1 MYERILVPLDGS
13 SQGEIVLP
21 YVYQMATRFGA
32 EILLV
37 SVAEPS
43 IPQPDQLHR
52 SYLSQL
58 TEQMQKEL
66 REWEPNVQLGI
77 QSKVLLGE
85 PADEILKCAEQHKA
99 SIIVMASRGRS
110 SRGPWI
116 LGNVAA
122 KVLRATDKPIM
133 LVRSP
138 AKSDAVRQKRLVHKV
153 LVPLDGSPIAEQVL
167 PHAEAV
173 ARTLG
178 SDLLL
183 FHVFEPMRKYPEGVG
198 VGVVYRAL
206 PDEVVNTENDRRK
219 QVGLSYLNE
228 ISKKLKAQETPVSME
243 VARGSPA
250 DQILDYAETH
260 EMDLI
265 AMSTHGRS
273 GVGRWVFGSVTDK
286 VLHAGDTAIFVIRAT
301 QS

>member
-21 YVYQMATRFGA
+21 YVYQMATRFRT

-37 SVAEPS
+37 SVAEPLV
-43 IPQPDQLHR
+43 PQPDQLHR
-52 SYLSQL
+52 SYLSHL
-58 TEQMQKEL
+58 AEQIQREL
-66 REWEPNVQLGI
+66 PQWEPKGETGI

-85 PADEILKCAEQHKA
+85 PADEILKCADQFKA
-99 SIIVMASRGRS
+99 GIIVMASRGRS

-138 AKSDAVRQKRLVHKV
+138 AKGDALHQKRLFNKV

-167 PHAEAV
+167 PRAEAI
-173 ARTLG
+173 ARILG
-178 SDLLL
+178 SELFL
-183 FHVFEPMRKYPEGVG
+183 FHVFEPMRKYAGG
-198 VGVVYRAL
+198 AVYRAL
-206 PDEVVNTENDRRK
+206 PDDVVSDENARRK
-219 QVGLSYLNE
+219 QVGLSYLE
-228 ISKKLKAQETPVSME
+228 EVSKKLKAREISVSME
-243 VARGSPA
+243 VAPGSPA
-250 DQILDYAETH
+250 DQILDYAEAH
-260 EMDLI
+260 GMDLI

-286 VLHAGDTAIFVIRAT
+286 VLHAGDTAVFVIRAT

>member
-21 YVYQMATRFGA
+21 YVYQMATRFRA

-52 SYLSQL
+52 SYLSHL

-66 REWEPNVQLGI
+66 REWEPKGELGI
-77 QSKVLLGE
+77 QSKVLLGD
-85 PADEILKCAEQHKA
+85 PADEILKCADQHKA
-99 SIIVMASRGRS
+99 SLIVMASRGRS

-138 AKSDAVRQKRLVHKV
+138 AKGDALHQKRLIRKV

-167 PHAEAV
+167 PHAEVV

-178 SDLLL
+178 SELVL
-183 FHVFEPMRKYPEGVG
+183 FHVFEPMRKYAGG
-198 VGVVYRAL
+198 AVYRAL
-206 PDEVVNTENDRRK
+206 PDEVVNEENARRK

-228 ISKKLKAQETPVSME
+228 ISKKLKAQETPVSIE
-243 VARGSPA
+243 VSRGSPA
-250 DQILDYAETH
+250 DQILDYAEAH
-260 EMDLI
+260 GMDLI

-286 VLHAGDTAIFVIRAT
+286 VLHSGDTAVLVVRAT

>member
-1 MYERILVPLDGS
+1 M
-13 SQGEIVLP
+13 
-21 YVYQMATRFGA
+21 
-32 EILLV
+32 
-37 SVAEPS
+37 
-43 IPQPDQLHR
+43 
-52 SYLSQL
+52 
-58 TEQMQKEL
+58 
-66 REWEPNVQLGI
+66 
-77 QSKVLLGE
+77 
-85 PADEILKCAEQHKA
+85 
-99 SIIVMASRGRS
+99 
-110 SRGPWI
+110 
-116 LGNVAA
+116 
-122 KVLRATDKPIM
+122 
-133 LVRSP
+133 
-138 AKSDAVRQKRLVHKV
+138 
-153 LVPLDGSPIAEQVL
+153 

-173 ARTLG
+173 ARALG
-178 SDLLL
+178 SDLLI

-286 VLHAGDTAIFVIRAT
+286 VLHAGDTSVFVIRAT

>member
-21 YVYQMATRFGA
+21 YVYQMATRFKT

-37 SVAEPS
+37 SVTEPL
-43 IPQPDQLHR
+43 IPQPDQLHP
-52 SYLSQL
+52 SYLSHL
-58 TEQMQKEL
+58 TEQMHRDL
-66 REWEPNVQLGI
+66 RGWEPKGEPGI
-77 QSKVLLGE
+77 QSKVLLGD
-85 PADEILKCAEQHKA
+85 PANEILKCAEQNKI

-122 KVLRATDKPIM
+122 KVLRATDKPIL
-133 LVRSP
+133 LVRSQ
-138 AKSDAVRQKRLVHKV
+138 AKNDALRQKRLVRKM

-173 ARTLG
+173 AGTLG
-178 SDLLL
+178 SEILL
-183 FHVFEPMRKYPEGVG
+183 FHVFEPMRKHAG
-198 VGVVYRAL
+198 GVVYRAL
-206 PDEVVNTENDRRK
+206 PDEVVNEENDRRK
-219 QVGLSYLNE
+219 QAGLSYLNE
-228 ISKKLKAQETPVSME
+228 ISKKMKGPEISVSIE
-243 VARGSPA
+243 VTRGSPA

-260 EMDLI
+260 GTDLI

-273 GVGRWVFGSVTDK
+273 GIGRWVFGSVTDK
-286 VLHAGDTAIFVIRAT
+286 VLHSGDTAVLVVRAR

>member
-21 YVYQMATRFGA
+21 YVYQMATRFRA

-52 SYLSQL
+52 SYLSHL
-58 TEQMQKEL
+58 TEQMQREL
-66 REWEPNVQLGI
+66 REWEPKGETGI

-85 PADEILKCAEQHKA
+85 PADEILKCGDQYKA
-99 SIIVMASRGRS
+99 SLLVMASRGRS

-138 AKSDAVRQKRLVHKV
+138 AKGDALHQKRLINKV

-167 PHAEAV
+167 PHAEGV
-173 ARTLG
+173 ARILG
-178 SDLLL
+178 SELFL
-183 FHVFEPMRKYPEGVG
+183 FHVFEPMRKYAGG
-198 VGVVYRAL
+198 LVYRAL
-206 PDEVVNTENDRRK
+206 PNEVVDAENARRK
-219 QVGLSYLNE
+219 QAGLSYLDE
-228 ISKKLKAQETPVSME
+228 ISKKLKDRGISVTSG
-243 VARGSPA
+243 VAPGSPA
-250 DQILDYAETH
+250 EQILDYADANR
-260 EMDLI
+260 MDLI

-286 VLHAGDTAIFVIRAT
+286 VLHAGDTAVFVVRAT
-301 QS
+301 QP

>member
-21 YVYQMATRFGA
+21 YVYQMATRFKT

-37 SVAEPS
+37 SVTEPL
-43 IPQPDQLHR
+43 IPQPDQLHP
-52 SYLSQL
+52 SYLSHL
-58 TEQMQKEL
+58 AEQMHRDL
-66 REWEPNVQLGI
+66 RGWEPKGEPGI
-77 QSKVLLGE
+77 QSKVLLGD
-85 PADEILKCAEQHKA
+85 PADEILKCAEQNKV

-122 KVLRATDKPIM
+122 KVLRATDKPIL
-133 LVRSP
+133 LVRSQ
-138 AKSDAVRQKRLVHKV
+138 AKNDALRQKRLVRKM

-173 ARTLG
+173 AGTLG
-178 SDLLL
+178 SEILL
-183 FHVFEPMRKYPEGVG
+183 FHVFEPMRKHAG
-198 VGVVYRAL
+198 GVVYRAL
-206 PDEVVNTENDRRK
+206 PDEVVNEENDRRK
-219 QVGLSYLNE
+219 QAGLSYLNE
-228 ISKKLKAQETPVSME
+228 ISKKMKAQETPVSIE
-243 VARGSPA
+243 VTRGSPA

-260 EMDLI
+260 GTDLI

-273 GVGRWVFGSVTDK
+273 GIGRWVFGSVTDK
-286 VLHAGDTAIFVIRAT
+286 VLHSGDTAVLVVRAR

>member
-13 SQGEIVLP
+13 SQGEIVIP
-21 YVYQMATRFGA
+21 YVYQMATRFRT

-37 SVAEPS
+37 SVAEPLV
-43 IPQPDQLHR
+43 PQPDQLHR

-58 TEQMQKEL
+58 VEQMHRDL
-66 REWEPNVQLGI
+66 REWEPKGEPGI
-77 QSKVLLGE
+77 QSKVLLGD

-99 SIIVMASRGRS
+99 SIILMASRGRS

-138 AKSDAVRQKRLVHKV
+138 AKSDALRQKRLVHKV

-167 PHAEAV
+167 PHAEAL
-173 ARTLG
+173 ARILG
-178 SDLLL
+178 SELLL
-183 FHVFEPMRKYPEGVG
+183 FHVFEPMRKYAGG
-198 VGVVYRAL
+198 LVYRAL
-206 PDEVVNTENDRRK
+206 PDEVVNEENDRRK
-219 QVGLSYLNE
+219 QTGLSYLDE
-228 ISKKLKAQETPVSME
+228 ISKKFKAPEIPVTIE
-243 VARGSPA
+243 VTRGSPA

-273 GVGRWVFGSVTDK
+273 GIGRWVFGSVTDK
-286 VLHAGDTAIFVIRAT
+286 VLHSGDTAVLVVRAS

>member
-1 MYERILVPLDGS
+1 MYGRILVPLDGS

-21 YVYQMATRFGA
+21 YVYQMATGFNT

-37 SVAEPS
+37 SVAEPLV
-43 IPQPDQLHR
+43 PQPDQLHR

-58 TEQMQKEL
+58 VEQMQRDL
-66 REWEPNVQLGI
+66 REWEPKGEPAI
-77 QSKVLLGE
+77 QSKVLLGD

-122 KVLRATDKPIM
+122 KVLRATDKPII

-138 AKSDAVRQKRLVHKV
+138 AKSDALRQKRIVRKV

-183 FHVFEPMRKYPEGVG
+183 FHVFEPMRKYAGG
-198 VGVVYRAL
+198 LVYRAL
-206 PDEVVNTENDRRK
+206 PDEVVNEENDRRK
-219 QVGLSYLNE
+219 QAGLSYLDE
-228 ISKKLKAQETPVSME
+228 ISKKFKAPEILVSIE
-243 VARGSPA
+243 VTRGSPA
-250 DQILDYAETH
+250 EQILDYAETH
-260 EMDLI
+260 GTDLI

-273 GVGRWVFGSVTDK
+273 GIGRWVFGSVTDK
-286 VLHAGDTAIFVIRAT
+286 VLHSGDTAVLVVRAS